1 MTQRQDK
8 GPEGGRAGVPCRDD
22 CVYYSAYTKTC
33 DYALIMG
40 RTRGCPRDSCVRYRP
55 AGEGG
60 KKTAR
65 ALFDDEGYVRPV
77 LDRPGRRPEPPVEP
91 PEAARYITAGCGH
104 EVYEGEELYE
114 SEEGTLCRECLE
126 DLIRQMPLRE
136 LAELVGCACLEVAF
150 PTGSGDGEPY

>member
-60 KKTAR
+60 KK
-65 ALFDDEGYVRPV
+65 
-77 LDRPGRRPEPPVEP
+77 
-91 PEAARYITAGCGH
+91 
-104 EVYEGEELYE
+104 
-114 SEEGTLCRECLE
+114 SEKSEKREKK
-126 DLIRQMPLRE
+126 
-136 LAELVGCACLEVAF
+136 CA
-150 PTGSGDGEPY
+150 S